1 MKRMKLKVKQPPV
14 PEPTYEDDDDSEE
27 EDEDEEE
34 EEEGVEDEEGVE
46 GDEEGGE
53 GVEGDEEG
61 VEGDEAVEQP
71 VETSYVNTGGLGDD
85 TELID
90 LIIDQNETSRRTYTD
105 INVTAMTLKNYN
117 TYPYLTKYEK
127 ARVLGVRAEQL
138 GRNAPILINS
148 DQVNK
153 GRSDHE
159 IAWQEVLAG
168 RCPWIIARPLPNGT
182 RLLISVNL
190 LKIL

>member
-1 MKRMKLKVKQPPV
+1 MKIKETIKPQP
-14 PEPTYEDDDDSEE
+14 YN
-27 EDEDEEE
+27 EEE
-34 EEEGVEDEEGVE
+34 EEEDEEDDDDEENEDLESEEEEGEDEVE
-46 GDEEGGE
+46 PEAD
-53 GVEGDEEG
+53 VEIEPDPEP
-61 VEGDEAVEQP
+61 EAVCI
-71 VETSYVNTGGLGDD
+71 SSGLGDD

-90 LIIDQNETSRRTYTD
+90 LIIDQNDTPRRIYTD
-105 INVTAMTLKNYN
+105 INVTALTLKNYN

-127 ARVLGVRAEQL
+127 ARVLGLRAEQL

-148 DQVNK
+148 DQVQ
-153 GRSDHE
+153 GRSDHD

>member
-1 MKRMKLKVKQPPV
+1 MKCDLKMKPVKEKIPF
-14 PEPTYEDDDDSEE
+14 E
-27 EDEDEEE
+27 EDEEE
-34 EEEGVEDEEGVE
+34 EEDLESEEEIEAEEEAEAEEEEMEADEEA
-46 GDEEGGE
+46 EEPE
-53 GVEGDEEG
+53 PEICR
-61 VEGDEAVEQP
+61 
-71 VETSYVNTGGLGDD
+71 GLPDD

-90 LIIDQNETSRRTYTD
+90 LIIDQNETGRRIYTD
-105 INVTAMTLKNYN
+105 IQVTAATMKRYN

-127 ARVLGVRAEQL
+127 ARVLGLRAEQL
-138 GRNAPILINS
+138 GRNAPPL
-148 DQVNK
+148 VTPVK
-153 GRSDHE
+153 GASDHA

>member
-1 MKRMKLKVKQPPV
+1 MKLKEKMLPQPQPQL
-14 PEPTYEDDDDSEE
+14 YN
-27 EDEDEEE
+27 EDEEE
-34 EEEGVEDEEGVE
+34 EEEEDDDEENEESEEEVEDDLEP
-46 GDEEGGE
+46 
-53 GVEGDEEG
+53 
-61 VEGDEAVEQP
+61 EADIEMEPDPEPEAIEV
-71 VETSYVNTGGLGDD
+71 SLSSGLGDD

-90 LIIDQNETSRRTYTD
+90 LIIDQNDTPQRTYTD
-105 INVTAMTLKNYN
+105 INVTALTLKNYN

-127 ARVLGVRAEQL
+127 ARVLGLRAEQL

-148 DQVNK
+148 VQVQ
-153 GRSDHE
+153 GLSDHE